1 MFAKL
6 LTLILGLG
14 LMAGLLLVNRQRRYE
29 IVNER
34 IQMHAQLEQLKR
46 RMQELKVHVANA
58 TQSTE
63 IEMLLEGM
71 DKEWHS
77 IGDRNHLLPVD
88 DSPVWKG
95 RPQ

>member
-29 IVNER
+29 IVGER
-34 IQMHAQLEQLKR
+34 VLLHSQIEQLKR
-46 RMQELKVHVANA
+46 QVQELKVRVADT

-63 IEMLLEGM
+63 IQVLVDSI

-77 IGDRNHLLPVD
+77 IGERRDFVPGPDAFRREDVDR
-88 DSPVWKG
+88 
-95 RPQ
+95 